1 MKKNNN
7 TLILIHKN
15 KLSFLSGYN
24 YSKFFWIFFI
34 GCIAGVLL
42 ETLWCL
48 FTTHQIQS
56 RTALVLGYFNPIY
69 GIGAVIMTLMYIIL
83 KNKNNLI
90 IFISSMLFGGLFETL
105 CSIIQEFVFGTVSW
119 YYDSD
124 SLGILG
130 KRTSIIY
137 CILWGILGIIW
148 IKYLYKIL
156 EKYIEKIPNK
166 FGKILT
172 LTLTIFLTFNILLS
186 TLAVYR
192 QKERRNNIPA
202 NNKIRIYLDNNY
214 NDEVL
219 KKIYPNM
226 TIVK

>member
-1 MKKNNN
+1 MKKNN
-7 TLILIHKN
+7 I
-15 KLSFLSGYN
+15 SFANGYN
-24 YSKFFWIFFI
+24 YYKFFWIFFI
-34 GCIAGVLL
+34 GCIVGVLV

-48 FTTHQIQS
+48 FTTQQIQS

-83 KNKNNLI
+83 KNKNILI

-105 CSIIQEFVFGTVSW
+105 CSIIQEVVFGTVSW

-124 SLGILG
+124 TLGILG
-130 KRTSIIY
+130 KRTSIFY
-137 CILWGILGIIW
+137 CILWGILGVIW

-166 FGKILT
+166 IGKILT
-172 LTLTIFLTFNILLS
+172 WILTGFLIFNIILS
-186 TLAVYR
+186 ALAVYR
-192 QKERRNNIPA
+192 QKERRDNIPA
-202 NNKIRIYLDNNY
+202 NNKIRVYLDNSY

-219 KKIYPNM
+219 KNIYPNM
-226 TIVK
+226 TIAK